1 MMTSRD
7 LVVNSFRL
15 RKELTKINLIEDIT
29 IDNLNEHARVSSYQ
43 MVLVVGIG

>member
-29 IDNLNEHARVSSYQ
+29 INNLNEYARVSSYQ
-43 MVLVVGIG
+43 MVLVVSIG